1 VATFLYKVRDFNG
14 KVISGSTEADNEN
27 QVAERLREVGYFITS
42 IKAKDSSR
50 DVQISFAPKVKLRD
64 VAVFSRQFATMI
76 QSGIA
81 LLRCLDI
88 LYDQQENKTFKKVIG
103 QVKKA
108 VEEGSSLSK
117 ALEAHPKV
125 FPNLFV
131 NMVSAGEVG
140 GVLDEAL
147 DRLAEHFD
155 KEHELKEKVKSA
167 TTYPLVISI
176 FAIVVVNVM
185 LIWVVPTFVAM
196 FASFNA
202 ELPALTKAVVG
213 LSNFMKKYYPY
224 MIGLTGVGIYIF
236 NRYRKTPE
244 GASQLDLLVLKIPV
258 FGQMNLKLAVARFT
272 RTLGTLVKSGV
283 PILLALEVTEK
294 TAGNIIIARGIAAA
308 RDSIKEGETIAR
320 PLEASG
326 VFPAMVTQMIAVGE
340 ETGAL
345 DTMLNRIADFY
356 DREVKF
362 LVESLTSLIEPIL
375 IIFLAV
381 IVGGIVA
388 SVMLPMFDMFSQ
400 IK

>member
-108 VEEGSSLSK
+108 VEEGSSLSN